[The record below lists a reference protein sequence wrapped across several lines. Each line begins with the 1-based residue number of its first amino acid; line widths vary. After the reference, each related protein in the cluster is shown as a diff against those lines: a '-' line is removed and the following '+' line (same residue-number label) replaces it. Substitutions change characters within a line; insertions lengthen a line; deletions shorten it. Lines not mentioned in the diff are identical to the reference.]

1 MKILYPP
8 EVVQEMDKFLKKITE
23 MYKDEGKM

>member
-8 EVVQEMDKFLKKITE
+8 EVVQEMDKFLRELAE
-23 MYKDEGKM
+23 MYQDKGKM